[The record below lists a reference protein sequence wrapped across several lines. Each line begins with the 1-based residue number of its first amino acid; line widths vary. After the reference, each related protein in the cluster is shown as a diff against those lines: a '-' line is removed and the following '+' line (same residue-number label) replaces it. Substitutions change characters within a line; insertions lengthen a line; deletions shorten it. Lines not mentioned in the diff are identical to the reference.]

1 MPLARARGRFPLLN
15 PARDLWEFTKP
26 VLIKH
31 QHLERLE
38 AYVSKLLET
47 GRFPSRS
54 AVLREAVRMRSGA
67 ISVRP
72 MPRLLRGWVKS
83 MIPALTCSRMS

>member
-1 MPLARARGRFPLLN
+1 MQAHFFSLLLN

-54 AVLREAVRMRSGA
+54 AVLREAVRLVVEREQ
-67 ISVRP
+67 
-72 MPRLLRGWVKS
+72 RLA
-83 MIPALTCSRMS
+83 ALDATIARDRADLLKDVMEES